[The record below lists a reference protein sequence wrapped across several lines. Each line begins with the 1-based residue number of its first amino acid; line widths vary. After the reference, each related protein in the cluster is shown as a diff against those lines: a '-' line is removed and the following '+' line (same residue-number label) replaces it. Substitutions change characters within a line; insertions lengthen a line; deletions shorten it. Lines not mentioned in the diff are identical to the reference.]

1 MKEKLFLTPQ
11 EILEKEF
18 KIDARGYRMK
28 EVDEFL
34 DMVIRDYTEFLQ
46 AIKKLEHDKVN
57 LFEDNKKLQ
66 AEYRALKMQLATN
79 DDNQAATSSNLDLLK
94 RISKLEKIVYGKE

>member
-11 EILEKEF
+11 EILEREF

-46 AIKKLEHDKVN
+46 TIKKLEHDKVN

-66 AEYRALKMQLATN
+66 AEYRALKMQLQTS
-79 DDNQAATSSNLDLLK
+79 DDSQGVSSSNLDLLK
-94 RISKLEKIVYGKE
+94 RISKLEKIVYGRE

>member
-11 EILEKEF
+11 EILEREF
-18 KIDARGYRMK
+18 KVDARGYRMK

-46 AIKKLEHDKVN
+46 TIKRLEQDKTN

-66 AEYRALKMQLATN
+66 AEYRALKMKLETT
-79 DDNQAATSSNLDLLK
+79 DENQSSSGGNLDLLK
-94 RISKLEKIVYGKE
+94 RISNLEKIVYGKE

>member
-18 KIDARGYRMK
+18 KVDARGYRMK

-46 AIKKLEHDKVN
+46 TIKRLEVDKTN

-66 AEYRALKMQLATN
+66 AEYRALKTKLDTT
-79 DDNQAATSSNLDLLK
+79 DDNQESASNLDLLK
-94 RISKLEKIVYGKE
+94 RISQLEKIVYGKE